1 LSSEETFRRLI
12 EPHRPALHA
21 HCYRMLGSRH
31 DADDAL
37 QNTLLRAWRA
47 LPRFQ
52 GRSSPRSWL
61 YRIATNVCLDTLARR
76 PPPALPL
83 GDGPDIAVSDA
94 DGEAMPEALY
104 ERRESVELAFSTALQ
119 HLPACQ
125 RAALILRDVLG
136 FSAKEAAEALDTTVA
151 SVNGT
156 LYRARHNAEERLP
169 APHEQRPPRPLGNS
183 QLQQQVARLAD
194 AFERGEVDTILTLL
208 IAACRGEPARA
219 PRPSPSVV
227 GVRSHSRGGVATD
240 AGGVPSSCV
249 RPVISGVFAARSGAL
264 VDPPVRAR
272 GCRCRRGHRSPVSP
286 D

>member
-1 LSSEETFRRLI
+1 
-12 EPHRPALHA
+12 
-21 HCYRMLGSRH
+21 MLGSRH

-52 GRSSPRSWL
+52 GRSSPRNWL

-76 PPPALPL
+76 PTPALPL
-83 GDGPDIAVSDA
+83 GDGPDLPVGEA
-94 DGEAMPEALY
+94 DGEAAPEALY

-136 FSAKEAAEALDTTVA
+136 FSAKEAADALDTTVA

-156 LYRARHNAEERLP
+156 LYRARRNVEERLP
-169 APHEQRPPRPLGNS
+169 TPHEQRPLRPLGNS

-194 AFERGEVDTILTLL
+194 AFERGEVDTILILL
-208 IAACRGEPARA
+208 TGACRGEPARA
-219 PRPSPSVV
+219 QRPSPPVV
-227 GVRSHSRGGVATD
+227 GVRPHSPGGVATD
-240 AGGVPSSCV
+240 AGRVPSSCV
-249 RPVISGVFAARSGAL
+249 RPVSSGVFAARSDAL
-264 VDPPVRAR
+264 ADPPVRAH
-272 GCRCRRGHRSPVSP
+272 GCSCRRGHRSPDSR